1 MKKENGLA
9 SGVSETAQV
18 NEFMK
23 VLDYP
28 NFELVEYLRELILS
42 CSKDIGE
49 GIYWN
54 APVFY
59 YTGKMKPFNPKDY
72 SRYLVG
78 FNLFKKDCVR
88 LIFLRGAGIAD
99 PKNILEGDYKDGRRL
114 TSFKNMAD
122 IKNKENELKKILKLL
137 LATLKKD
144 QL

>member
-99 PKNILEGDYKDGRRL
+99 PKNILEGDYKHGRRL
-114 TSFKNMAD
+114 ASFKNMAD
-122 IKNKENELKKILKLL
+122 IKNKENELKKILKFL
-137 LATLKKD
+137 LATMKKD

>member
-72 SRYLVG
+72 SRYMVG

-88 LIFLRGAGIAD
+88 LIFLRGAGFAD

-137 LATLKKD
+137 LATMKKD